1 MSNPLNDL
9 NETLKKLLL
18 DKVRSDL
25 AISFDIPTQDWSAH
39 VGQQPTVNLYLY
51 DIRENRE
58 LREIYWDQSDPEQGK
73 VTFTQRPIQINLSYL
88 ITCWIKAT
96 EQQHLVLWQVLETLF
111 RHSPLPVDILQG
123 DLPKL
128 RPIRTEVAQP
138 DSVLKN
144 VSEFWGALNNQIR
157 PAINLVVTLGLDLSK
172 ELTEPVVGDV
182 TKRVVSMHLL
192 SQLRV
197 MVRDSQQH
205 PLGDASVSLISKDAD
220 GIQLRATPLP
230 APLAGY
236 IFESVAPGNY
246 LLHVEVVGHPPHE
259 ESVILPLRSDPLA
272 EPGDQ
277 VVKVS
282 MS

>member
-25 AISFDIPTQDWSAH
+25 AISFDIPTQEWSAH

-58 LREIYWDQSDPEQGK
+58 LREIYWDRSDPEQGK

-88 ITCWIKAT
+88 VTCWIKAT
-96 EQQHLVLWQVLETLF
+96 DQQHLVLWQVLETLF
-111 RHSPLPVDILQG
+111 HHSPLPVDILQG
-123 DLPKL
+123 DLSKL
-128 RPIRTEVAQP
+128 PRPLRTEVAQP

-182 TKRVVSMHLL
+182 TKRVVSMHRLP
-192 SQLRV
+192 QLRV
-197 MVRDSQQH
+197 MVRDSQQQ
-205 PLGDASVSLISKDAD
+205 PLGEASVSLISKDAD
-220 GIQLRATPLP
+220 GIQLWATPLP
-230 APLAGY
+230 YPAGY

-246 LLHVEVVGHPPHE
+246 RLRVEVAGHTTNE
-259 ESVILPLRSDPLA
+259 KSVTIPLRSDPPA